1 MNEAADNLI
10 DKLQREACD
19 TGKVYD
25 IFQDLTLSSLDI
37 ICSKFYDTVVDF
49 QKKKQIYAKSFLYSF
64 GLICI
69 QDVLVNRY
77 ILGNSVL

>member
-19 TGKVYD
+19 TGEVYD

-37 ICSKFYDTVVDF
+37 ICGEITCT
-49 QKKKQIYAKSFLYSF
+49 ISFEFPQAQGAYLEVPTT
-64 GLICI
+64 L
-69 QDVLVNRY
+69 LV
-77 ILGNSVL
+77 